1 VIELNTDPHASHSF
15 SRSALMIFA
24 GASTLTLANSSSVL
38 ASKELWIS
46 KYERGDWLE
55 TDSKCN
61 KFNNRT
67 PAIKFAHTTRA
78 DYVSFGKFKCQ
89 LAPPYNGGFSVMDP
103 GKCEASGFPREKI
116 GTYDPI
122 QSDAGV
128 LRDHIKFTNLEGRT
142 SFLKNCKAVH

>member
-1 VIELNTDPHASHSF
+1 MTSETHASNSF
-15 SRSALMIFA
+15 SKSAFMIFA
-24 GASTLTLANSSSVL
+24 GATSLTFSNSSPVLAN
-38 ASKELWIS
+38 KELWIS
-46 KYERGDWLE
+46 MYEQGDWLE

-61 KFNNRT
+61 KVNNRT
-67 PAIKFAHTTRA
+67 PALKFAHTARA
-78 DYVSFGKFKCQ
+78 DYMFFGKFKCQ
-89 LAPPYNGGFSVMDP
+89 LASPFNGGFSVMDP

-128 LRDHIKFTNLEGRT
+128 LRDHIKFTNLDGQT